1 MKWKQSYRGWLI
13 EIIPMPKGYLF
24 QCWLPDEKTG
34 FSDRQIYPTF
44 TQAFAAAKKRAD
56 LEAVSLA
63 LIRFLSQSYEPCNLS
78 SDEYKA
84 LETSI
89 VNFVQQASRTQMHN
103 SPTLLTQN
111 QILCFYKNTT
121 SQIQI
126 LRISHS
132 TNCDFEQIVFPGEQM
147 LFEAFPQAEL
157 EIHMDSTT
165 GATLT
170 NKILCSNLEVYG

>member
-1 MKWKQSYRGWLI
+1 MKWKQSYHGWLI
-13 EIIPMPKGYLF
+13 EIIQMPTGYLF
-24 QCWLPDEKTG
+24 QCWMPDEKTG

-44 TQAFAAAKKRAD
+44 VQALTAAKKRAD

-63 LIRFLSQSYEPCNLS
+63 LIRFLKQSYQWCNLS

-84 LETSI
+84 LEKSI
-89 VNFVQQASRTQMHN
+89 FNFVQQASRTQMQN
-103 SPTLLTQN
+103 SSALLIEN

-126 LRISHS
+126 IRISNIAHS
-132 TNCDFEQIVFPGEQM
+132 YFEQVVFPGEQM

-170 NKILCSNLEVYG
+170 NKILCSSLQVYG